1 MTNDD
6 NPLIQRL
13 RFLMRVVSRE
23 SAYLEA
29 TDVRLFDQPFDA
41 DRARRLPDDEAEA
54 ERVDAF
60 VSRFGRLQDTLGN
73 KVLPVYL
80 KAVGETVGAMLDN
93 LDRAERLELVSSA
106 DHWFTVRNLRNQMVH
121 EYIED
126 PEILSSA
133 LQSGHEF
140 VPVLVHTAHV
150 FKTDMTNRGWL
161 HD

>member
-6 NPLIQRL
+6 NLLIQRL

-23 SAYLEA
+23 SAYLKA
-29 TDVRLFDQPFDA
+29 TDARLFSQPFDA

-60 VSRFGRLQDTLGN
+60 VSRFGRFQDTLGN
-73 KVLPVYL
+73 KVLPAYL
-80 KAVGETVGAMLDN
+80 EAVGETVGAMLDN
-93 LDRAERLELVSSA
+93 LDRAERLGWVSSA
-106 DHWFTVRNLRNQMVH
+106 DRWFAARNLRNQMVH

-126 PEILSSA
+126 PEILSNA

-140 VPVLVHTAHV
+140 VPALVHAAQV

-161 HD
+161 DD